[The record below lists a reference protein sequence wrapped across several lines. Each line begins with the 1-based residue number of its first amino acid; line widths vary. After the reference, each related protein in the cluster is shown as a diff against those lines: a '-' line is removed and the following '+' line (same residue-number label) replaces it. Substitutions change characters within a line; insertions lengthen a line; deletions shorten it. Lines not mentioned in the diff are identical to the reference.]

1 MNHYVYEVT
10 NNING
15 RKYIGKRS
23 CKCPIE
29 KDLYFGS
36 GIAIKE
42 ALKKYGVDNFT
53 KEIIKT
59 FDTSKEAFEYEEYLI
74 SKFDCVTDIKYYNM
88 AKGGIGGIGTLE
100 GKTELEKWEIY
111 NRMRNTLKGKM
122 AGKNNPMYGR
132 RGKDNPKYGIPL
144 TEQQKEN
151 VRNALKGKPFTEEH
165 KENIRKSRIG
175 MKLSEQHKINIGLG
189 VKGKLKGENNPM
201 YGLKGESH
209 PSSKKVICLNNLK
222 IFNSTREACEYVG
235 LKGHSDISKVC
246 KGKRNF
252 AGRKDSIP
260 VKWMYLDDYNY
271 CVENFI
277 DFDLYKKEKYH
288 K

>member
-42 ALKKYGVDNFT
+42 ALKKYGVENFS
-53 KEIIKT
+53 KDIIKT
-59 FDTSKEAFEYEEYLI
+59 FNTSEEAFKYEEYLI
-74 SKFDCVTDIKYYNM
+74 SKLDCVNDVKYYNM
-88 AKGGIGGIGTLE
+88 ARGGIGGVGTLD

-111 NRMRNTLKGKM
+111 NRMKNTLKGKM
-122 AGKNNPMYGR
+122 AGENNPMYGK

-144 TEQQKEN
+144 TEQQKESISKS
-151 VRNALKGKPFTEEH
+151 LKGKPFTEAH

-175 MKLSEQHKINIGLG
+175 MKLSEEHKKNISLG
-189 VKGKLKGENNPM
+189 GKGRKISDKC
-201 YGLKGESH
+201 
-209 PSSKKVICLNNLK
+209 KKA
-222 IFNSTREACEYVG
+222 TREAHIKSIILLNDLSIYESIVDAMKIHNIARQSIG
-235 LKGHSDISKVC
+235 KVC
-246 KGKRNF
+246 MGKRNY
-252 AGRKDSIP
+252 AGIINNEKAI
-260 VKWMYLDDYNY
+260 WMYLEDYNY
-271 CVENFI
+271 CIENSI
-277 DFDLYKKEKYH
+277 DFNKYKKEKYH